1 MNLCPLCHQPYPNH
15 LPTCAMT
22 ALPNTAEPIG
32 GKMQAPEH
40 RVSYIKMQAA
50 DDALVYVCVHDVRQ
64 WIVCSPK
71 TWSISLSGETISLRD
86 EEAFN
91 DVCRKIESVYTII

>member
-1 MNLCPLCHQPYPNH
+1 
-15 LPTCAMT
+15 MT

-32 GKMQAPEH
+32 GKMQAPEQ
-40 RVSYIKMQAA
+40 RISYIKIHAA
-50 DDALVYVCVHDVRQ
+50 DDALVYVCVHDIRQ
-64 WIVCSPK
+64 WIACFPK